1 MTSKRW
7 QHVLKIIFFQV
18 IVTISCPCRV
28 LFQWIT
34 VSSFCLY
41 SILPMKLT
49 SQPCC
54 SLNEVTIGLLTN
66 SVSWMLA
73 NMMTVSSSC
82 FWKCNW
88 IAGCRFLYN
97 CLPKILS
104 EVLDTYTHPPPWEL
118 MKSVGVIKSAHHG
131 EGDGL
136 IICWWLRTSWLHHSG
151 CISFDLRGTDIVAAF
166 HVLLWSSFCNLID
179 LSILIIVVC
188 CNVHRVQAGE
198 WLQVLKVYYPRGSKG
213 FHLIVCL
220 S

>member
-7 QHVLKIIFFQV
+7 LHVLKIIFFQV
-18 IVTISCPCRV
+18 IVTISCQCRV

-49 SQPCC
+49 SQPYC
-54 SLNEVTIGLLTN
+54 SLNEVTIELLTN

-73 NMMTVSSSC
+73 NMMTVSSSF

-97 CLPKILS
+97 CLPKFLS
-104 EVLDTYTHPPPWEL
+104 EVLDTYTHLPPWEL
-118 MKSVGVIKSAHHG
+118 MKSVGVMAAKSAHHD

-136 IICWWLRTSWLHHSG
+136 IICGWLRTSWLHHWG
-151 CISFDLRGTDIVAAF
+151 CISFGLRGTDIVVAS
-166 HVLLWSSFCNLID
+166 HVLLWSPLSNLID
-179 LSILIIVVC
+179 I
-188 CNVHRVQAGE
+188 
-198 WLQVLKVYYPRGSKG
+198 
-213 FHLIVCL
+213 
-220 S
+220 